1 MVNRAHPLQ
10 PGSHSL
16 IQLPGLEIPVQC
28 VATDAKLS
36 GQHRLWLPGLRSLF
50 QVGYLVAAQ
59 DLGASSIGPSTF
71 CQSDTL
77 LLALANQC
85 SFKLSKGSRHGEQ

>member
-1 MVNRAHPLQ
+1 MVNRDHPLQ

-16 IQLPGLEIPVQC
+16 IQLPGLEIPVHC

-59 DLGASSIGPSTF
+59 DLGASSIDPSTF
-71 CQSDTL
+71 L
-77 LLALANQC
+77 LKRYPPCLEHNDGWLP
-85 SFKLSKGSRHGEQ
+85 GI